1 MGLVVTYFSVWNKA
15 KGKLDMCVKCLRG
28 WWVVPVLVLSS
39 LGAAGRTVP
48 LVDAVKGGS
57 VDDVRALLQEHDVN
71 TPEADGTTALHWA
84 VHRNDVA
91 VAGLLIR
98 AGADVTAVNR
108 YGVTPLPLAAENGS
122 AAMAGRLL
130 EAGAEAN
137 ATVGTNETALMT
149 AARTGDVDT
158 VRVLLTYGAEVQ
170 ARENW
175 LGQTALMWAAAEN
188 NPDASK
194 VLIAAGADV
203 QARSAAGF
211 TPLLF
216 SAQLGHIEAAGVLL
230 AAGADV
236 DAPLPD
242 GMSPLVVAV
251 ANGNYD
257 FAAWLLE
264 QGANPNAAEHGW
276 TALHHL
282 SWVRRPNVGQSKVP
296 GPVTTGTVSSLDLI
310 VRLIDHGADPDARQ
324 QQEPRDGYRNLLDR
338 KGATPF
344 LLAAK
349 AADVEMMRVLFENGA
364 DPLSRTD
371 DQTTPLMVAAGV
383 GIYSPGENPGTN
395 EEALEAVKLAAELG
409 GNVRAVSDYGYT
421 ALHGAAHRGA
431 PEIVQF
437 LADNGA
443 KLDAKLTKSG
453 GGRSGWTEGWT
464 ALAIA
469 DGQFYGN
476 TFKRSPET
484 ATLLRD
490 LLSE

>member
-1 MGLVVTYFSVWNKA
+1 MLRVREARFSEFRILVNIIFNPTYNVFTV
-15 KGKLDMCVKCLRG
+15 LD
-28 WWVVPVLVLSS
+28 
-39 LGAAGRTVP
+39 
-48 LVDAVKGGS
+48 
-57 VDDVRALLQEHDVN
+57 
-71 TPEADGTTALHWA
+71 
-84 VHRNDVA
+84 
-91 VAGLLIR
+91 I
-98 AGADVTAVNR
+98 
-108 YGVTPLPLAAENGS
+108 
-122 AAMAGRLL
+122 
-130 EAGAEAN
+130 
-137 ATVGTNETALMT
+137 
-149 AARTGDVDT
+149 
-158 VRVLLTYGAEVQ
+158 
-170 ARENW
+170 
-175 LGQTALMWAAAEN
+175 
-188 NPDASK
+188 
-194 VLIAAGADV
+194 
-203 QARSAAGF
+203 
-211 TPLLF
+211 
-216 SAQLGHIEAAGVLL
+216 
-230 AAGADV
+230 
-236 DAPLPD
+236 LPD
-242 GMSPLVVAV
+242 HRSIVCKL
-251 ANGNYD
+251 NGY
-257 FAAWLLE
+257 
-264 QGANPNAAEHGW
+264 
-276 TALHHL
+276 
-282 SWVRRPNVGQSKVP
+282 SWCHRARLAG
-296 GPVTTGTVSSLDLI
+296 TTGTVSSLDLI

-437 LADNGA
+437 LSDNGA